1 MNELSLMISIT
12 QILEENQCSYN
23 DVEKILKDIIG
34 HYKTVR
40 ECLEYETVDDYIKG
54 IKKVDIGN
62 QVVRRIPDIRPEIE
76 KIGQQLAKKMLD
88 GTSEIQI

>member
-1 MNELSLMISIT
+1 M
-12 QILEENQCSYN
+12 
-23 DVEKILKDIIG
+23 
-34 HYKTVR
+34 
-40 ECLEYETVDDYIKG
+40 DDYIKG